1 VKRRESEEERERE
14 GREVSVSVR
23 LSMSSVRLSVCP
35 IHCYAV
41 CARTG
46 TSASCSS
53 GVCVFFIL
61 IRQVAAPVLTAY
73 PFTQLIELIKKL
85 LELFCSQSNSFLMRC
100 DEIDFI
106 LFLFFLLLLLLTCHS
121 LNTLNRLAN
130 RYITVSC
137 KIVQALKV
145 TQYIFNIYSNFL
157 IARVGLLSQ
166 LQ

>member
-1 VKRRESEEERERE
+1 MIPGPTALESSTLTTRLPSEGEEGKGSNEKGRGRKGEGDKGKVKRRESEEEKERE

-85 LELFCSQSNSFLMRC
+85 LELFCSQSNSFLLRC

-106 LFLFFLLLLLLTCHS
+106 LFLFFCFF
-121 LNTLNRLAN
+121 
-130 RYITVSC
+130 Y
-137 KIVQALKV
+137 
-145 TQYIFNIYSNFL
+145 F
-157 IARVGLLSQ
+157 
-166 LQ
+166 